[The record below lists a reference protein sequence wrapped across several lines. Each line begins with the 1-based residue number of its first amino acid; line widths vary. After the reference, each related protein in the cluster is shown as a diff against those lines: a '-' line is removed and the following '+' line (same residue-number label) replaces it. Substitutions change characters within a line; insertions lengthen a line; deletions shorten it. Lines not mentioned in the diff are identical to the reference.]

1 MKLRLLVVDDDEQI
15 CRMLRMLFEGE
26 GWSVD
31 CARNLA
37 QATTALQQQV
47 YDVVVTDLR
56 MDDPDSGIDVAVYAH
71 DCPVPPAIV
80 ILSAARLE
88 RHQWQRF
95 ADAYVQ
101 KGTDARKLIKVISDL
116 GRSRAA

>member
-26 GWSVD
+26 EWSVD
-31 CARNLA
+31 CAENLA
-37 QATTALQQQV
+37 EATAALQQQT
-47 YDVVVTDLR
+47 YDVVVTDLE
-56 MDDPDSGIDVAVYAH
+56 MDNLDSGIEVALYAH
-71 DCPVPPAIV
+71 ERSFPPAIV

-88 RHQWQRF
+88 RQQWQRF

-101 KGTDARKLIKVISDL
+101 KGTDASKLLKVIRDL
-116 GRSRAA
+116 GRSHAA